1 MKITLK
7 DVRKGII
14 KVVPQH
20 QDDVWLLSQIISSGA
35 FVSGKTTRKIK
46 ISETKVEKK
55 TYYLKIGVEKI
66 NYEHDT
72 LRILGNV
79 MSENDDIP
87 KGSSHS
93 LTIGIN
99 DEIKIEQ
106 GWLQYQ
112 IDKLED
118 ATKLKSKI
126 MLVVLD
132 REDVYFAQLTQEGYK
147 VLSNFEGDVEKKV
160 DGRSY
165 KGNFYGDIAKKLK
178 EYNDRINLDTIV
190 VASPAFFKEDF
201 MKQLSDDALKKKIL
215 LATCSSVSENAF
227 NELLKREEVK
237 QALQNQRV
245 KDELDLVEQL
255 FVEISKEG
263 KSTYGFDHVK
273 EQAESGAVEVL
284 LVSTNIIDTYRED
297 ERFNELEALMK
308 LVEQVK
314 GKVVIV
320 TSSNEAGKKLDGI
333 AGVAAILRYKN

>member
-1 MKITLK
+1 M
-7 DVRKGII
+7 
-14 KVVPQH
+14 VPQH

-35 FVSGKTTRKIK
+35 FISGKTTRKIK

-55 TYYLKIGVEKI
+55 TYYLKIKVEKV

-72 LRILGNV
+72 LRISGV
-79 MSENDDIP
+79 VASENDDIP
-87 KGSSHS
+87 KGSAHS
-93 LTIGIN
+93 LSVGIN
-99 DEIKIEQ
+99 DDIKIEQ
-106 GWLQYQ
+106 EWLQYQ
-112 IDKLED
+112 IDKIED
-118 ATKLKSKI
+118 ATKLKSKV

-147 VLSNFEGDVEKKV
+147 ILSNFEGDVEKKV
-160 DGRSY
+160 EGRSY

-178 EYNDRINLDTIV
+178 EYDDRINIDTIV

-201 MKQLSDDALKKKIL
+201 MKQLNDDVLKKKIL

-245 KDELDLVEQL
+245 KEELDLVDGL
-255 FVEISKEG
+255 FVEIAKDG
-263 KSTYGFDHVK
+263 KSTYGFNHVK
-273 EQAESGAVEVL
+273 EQAEGGAVEVL
-284 LVSTNIIDTYRED
+284 LVSTNIIDQYREN
-297 ERFNELEALMK
+297 ENFGELEALMK

-314 GKVVIV
+314 GKVIIV
-320 TSSNEAGKKLDGI
+320 TSTNEAGKKLDGI